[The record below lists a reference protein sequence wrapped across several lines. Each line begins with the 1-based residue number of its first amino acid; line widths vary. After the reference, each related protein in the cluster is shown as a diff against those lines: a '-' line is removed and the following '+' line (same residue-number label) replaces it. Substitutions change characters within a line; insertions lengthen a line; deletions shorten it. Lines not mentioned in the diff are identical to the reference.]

1 MDRPTLQGAALW
13 ALPPTPEQ
21 LYLDREDVDVL
32 ERALTTLSP
41 REEKVL
47 RLRFGLS
54 DGHEHTLEEIGED
67 FAVTRDRIRQIEAV
81 ALHKLRR
88 PSRWL
93 PKSVKGN
100 SHFSP

>member
-1 MDRPTLQGAALW
+1 M
-13 ALPPTPEQ
+13 
-21 LYLDREDVDVL
+21 L